1 MSLAFAKGYC
11 DLNIPIDSDVSPLNL
26 VKRAISFGYE
36 TLALNI
42 RVHQKE
48 LIRKKSLQKH
58 EAKKAKTE
66 NVVEGMYDFPEPPKI
81 ELSEQD
87 YPDLAL
93 SGKKPVILYR
103 LTIRFFNNDFLPFVS
118 NSGTVK
124 KYDIIA
130 VHPESNL
137 AMVNLN
143 KSGFTADLICF
154 DPDSV
159 KDVKWSRKLYNEC
172 VRDKNM
178 FFEIPYSPCIRDS
191 TARRRIIAQSHNYH
205 AVGKSKAIIISSE
218 ALTPLELRGPHDVA
232 NLGFIFGLNEQQGKN
247 AVKQNPIELVQSAS
261 GRRLGPYRALVQK
274 LEDLPQSE
282 SWKIPDELSES
293 DSDSGES
300 ESESGE
306 SSDSDKNE
314 PSPGT
319 SGTSGNGFIGF
330 SVAS

>member
-1 MSLAFAKGYC
+1 MTLAFANGYC
-11 DLNIPIDSDVSPLNL
+11 DLNIPIDSNVSPLNL

-36 TLALNI
+36 TVALNI

-48 LIRKKSLQKH
+48 LIRNKSQQHK
-58 EAKKAKTE
+58 AKKAKTE
-66 NVVEGMYDFPEPPKI
+66 TTVEGMYDFPEPPKV
-81 ELSEQD
+81 ELTEQD

-93 SGKKPVILYR
+93 RGKKPVILYR
-103 LTIRFFNNDFLPFVS
+103 LTIRFFNNDFLPFYN
-118 NSGTVK
+118 NSETAK

-143 KSGFTADLICF
+143 KSGFTGDMVCF
-154 DPDSV
+154 DPDTV

-191 TARRRIIAQSHNYH
+191 TARRRIIAQAHNYH

-232 NLGFIFGLNEQQGKN
+232 NLGYIFGLNEQQGKD
-247 AVKQNPIELVQSAS
+247 AVKQNPIKLVQCAS
-261 GRRLGPYRALVQK
+261 GRKLGPYRALVQK
-274 LEDLPQSE
+274 LDEVPSSE
-282 SWKIPDELSES
+282 AWKIPDELSES
-293 DSDSGES
+293 ESGSESENS
-300 ESESGE
+300 ESES
-306 SSDSDKNE
+306 SSDDSKENE
-314 PSPGT
+314 SMQE
-319 SGTSGNGFIGF
+319 
-330 SVAS
+330 